1 MVPWSAPRVA
11 RRGAKSLR
19 YLEVAAWTL
28 GTLLLA
34 TYAGAQWWY
43 AHGRDEGIA
52 AFAAARD
59 EAMRSPLASAARRDL
74 SASRVDMS
82 TWSPERIARYRESQ
96 RAPGVPL
103 AVLRIPAVKLAVPVF
118 DGTSEQNLNRGA
130 GRIAGTAQIGEPGNV
145 GIAAHRDGF
154 FRALKDVQIDDL
166 LLLERLGAT
175 DAYRIVSTRVVDPSD
190 MSVLAPTATHS
201 VTLVTCFP
209 FYYVGSAP
217 RRFIVH
223 AERMSTKKTP
233 AGKMPAGVEGRVA
246 IGRLKTLS
254 DDGDTTSTAHRNS
267 MRASR

>member
-1 MVPWSAPRVA
+1 M
-11 RRGAKSLR
+11 RGYRQKSLR

-28 GTLLLA
+28 GTLLVA

-52 AFAAARD
+52 AFDAARGEALRSSPAAATGPD
-59 EAMRSPLASAARRDL
+59 Q
-74 SASRVDMS
+74 VDMS
-82 TWSPERIARYRESQ
+82 TWSPQRVASYRESA
-96 RAPGVPL
+96 RAAGVPL

-130 GRIAGTAQIGEPGNV
+130 GRIAGTARIGEPGNV

-154 FRALKDVQIDDL
+154 FRVLKDVQIGDL
-166 LLLERLGAT
+166 LLLERLVAT
-175 DAYRIVSTRVVDPSD
+175 DAYRIVSTAVVDPSD
-190 MSVLAPTATHS
+190 VSVLEPTAMHS

-223 AERMSTKKTP
+223 AQRVSAKKTP
-233 AGKMPAGVEGRVA
+233 AGETPAGVEGRVA
-246 IGRLKTLS
+246 IGR
-254 DDGDTTSTAHRNS
+254 
-267 MRASR
+267 